1 MKFLYKNFVQF
12 SVIILITI
20 AYFIVIE
27 FVSRGFLG
35 IATKNKNFLYYG
47 FNKDILL
54 EIVDLTELKFNFEN
68 INENNISKLV
78 EKSVENNLN
87 PKKNLWAF
95 GASLTHGIACGKD
108 SSSWPKELQNIN
120 NDIEVINFGFPSTY
134 SNDSIKLL
142 KFNLKSKE
150 FDKPNHILWAH
161 KMDEKLF
168 FHRGLRYQKNTTKN
182 SSINDS
188 NIKFIF
194 LRIKKTFET
203 NSISYQLLNHVI
215 KKIQKRYNW
224 YDEEI
229 KNARTNTDLDIA
241 IENYKYNT
249 IEAIQVAE
257 NFNIDKFIIISL
269 VAQEE
274 LEKLESDYFIS
285 RFNQVGEE
293 LSSNSKVEFINILT
307 KMNQEQK
314 KNYQKFYCANKHYTL
329 HGNIEIA
336 KILNKQIFK

>member
-1 MKFLYKNFVQF
+1 MKFLYKNLVQF
-12 SVIILITI
+12 IVIILITI
-20 AYFIVIE
+20 TYFIIIE
-27 FVSRGFLG
+27 FLSRSFLG

-47 FNKDILL
+47 FNKDILF
-54 EIVDLTELKFNFEN
+54 EIVDLTELKFTFEN
-68 INENNISKLV
+68 INESNVLESEKKNIVS
-78 EKSVENNLN
+78 NLN
-87 PKKNLWAF
+87 PKKKLWAF
-95 GASLTHGIACGKD
+95 GASLTHGVACGKD
-108 SSSWPKELQNIN
+108 SSSWPQELQNIN
-120 NDIEVINFGFPSTY
+120 NDIEVINFGFPSIY

-182 SSINDS
+182 VSINDS

-203 NSISYQLLNHVI
+203 NSISYQVLNHVI
-215 KKIQKRYNW
+215 KKLQKRFNW
-224 YDEEI
+224 YDEEV
-229 KNARTNTDLDIA
+229 KNARTNDDLDIA
-241 IENYKYNT
+241 IANYKYNT

-257 NFNIDKFIIISL
+257 SFNVDKFIIISL

-285 RFNQVGEE
+285 RFNQIGEE
-293 LSSNSKVEFINILT
+293 LSGNPKVEFINILT

-314 KNYQKFYCANKHYTL
+314 NNYQKFYCANKHYTL
-329 HGNIEIA
+329 FGNIEIA
-336 KILNKQIFK
+336 KILNQQILK